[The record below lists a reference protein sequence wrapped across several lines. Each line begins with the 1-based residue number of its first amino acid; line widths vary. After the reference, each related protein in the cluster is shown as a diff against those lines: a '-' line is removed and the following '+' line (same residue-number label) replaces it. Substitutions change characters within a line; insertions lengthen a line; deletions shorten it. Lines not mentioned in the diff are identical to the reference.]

1 MACSMRIRDVF
12 SPCLK
17 AWLLL
22 SVSALGACGGSGS
35 PQPTGTTPPPTQF
48 SVGGTVAGLAGT
60 GLVLQLNGGNDLQQ
74 ATNGSFT
81 LSPELA
87 SGSTFAVTV
96 KVQPSHP
103 SQTCSVPNK
112 TGTI

>member
-35 PQPTGTTPPPTQF
+35 SQPTGNPPPPTPF

-60 GLVLQLNGGNDLQQ
+60 GLVLQLNGGQRLQPG
-74 ATNGSFT
+74 TTGPFP
-81 LSPELA
+81 LCPGLA
-87 SGSTFAVTV
+87 SGSPLARPRLGPAE
-96 KVQPSHP
+96 Q
-103 SQTCSVPNK
+103 
-112 TGTI
+112 